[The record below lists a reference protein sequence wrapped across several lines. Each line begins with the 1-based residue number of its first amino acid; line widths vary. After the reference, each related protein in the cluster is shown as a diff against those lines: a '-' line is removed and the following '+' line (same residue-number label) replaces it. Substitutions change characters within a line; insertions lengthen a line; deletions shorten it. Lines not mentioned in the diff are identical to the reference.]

1 MTKWL
6 LAVALWFTLAIS
18 APAAQAPAW
27 PGLNDPR
34 LNGFI
39 HDELHAV
46 TAIAVAEGLGLVTNW
61 KSETRYGLS
70 AIVLPVAQ
78 EAFDYVYWT
87 RIRGLEFSLDEATK
101 DIVTYQSAW
110 TVHFIRKKKW
120 GFALAAFV
128 LPTAF
133 NYARHF

>member
-1 MTKWL
+1 MKKWL

-18 APAAQAPAW
+18 ASAAQAPAW

-34 LNGFI
+34 LNGFV

-61 KSETRYGLS
+61 PSETRYGLS
-70 AIVLPVAQ
+70 TIVLPVAQ

-87 RIRGLEFSLDEATK
+87 RIRGLAFSLDEATK

-120 GFALAAFV
+120 GFALAAFI

-133 NYARHF
+133 TYARNF